1 MIPPRPSKFTFQTMR
16 WINLILQEW
25 DILAYKAVGIEP
37 DRIYNVMEDSSILVE
52 GSGVKTSY
60 GEMISNVTSL
70 FP

>member
-1 MIPPRPSKFTFQTMR
+1 MILPRPPTFPTMR
-16 WINLILQEW
+16 CVVNLLLQEW

-37 DRIYNVMEDSSILVE
+37 DRIYNVMEDSSVLIE

-60 GEMISNVTSL
+60 GDLISNVTSL

>member
-1 MIPPRPSKFTFQTMR
+1 M
-16 WINLILQEW
+16 QEW

-60 GEMISNVTSL
+60 GEMINNVTNL